1 MTEFVETIWD
11 DNNIKVV
18 IEEILRNQKDLS
30 NYAADVEK
38 MMEISE
44 KLNDISQKYNKS
56 YDSKSDSSHTMCS
69 SECLHEGTW
78 GDKRISKTQKNN
90 KKTTNLKQEKT
101 KGKNKVK
108 KSKHKGKKK
117 KEKPILVN
125 GKPLNDMETDE
136 LINYI
141 NGNGNNQKS
150 SKKAHKIVQKSVPT
164 AMISTN
170 NSEDLTENS
179 EIIEEKELNENDV
192 VEFKKRIQTSNY
204 FGSRLV
210 CWNASDNYKYKN
222 NIFQNIFDL
231 NSVHS

>member
-1 MTEFVETIWD
+1 M
-11 DNNIKVV
+11 
-18 IEEILRNQKDLS
+18 
-30 NYAADVEK
+30 
-38 MMEISE
+38 
-44 KLNDISQKYNKS
+44 
-56 YDSKSDSSHTMCS
+56 
-69 SECLHEGTW
+69 
-78 GDKRISKTQKNN
+78 
-90 KKTTNLKQEKT
+90 KQEKA
-101 KGKNKVK
+101 KGKNKIK

-150 SKKAHKIVQKSVPT
+150 SKKTHKNVQKSVPT

-179 EIIEEKELNENDV
+179 EIVEEKELNENDV

-210 CWNASDNYKYKN
+210 C
-222 NIFQNIFDL
+222 
-231 NSVHS
+231 